1 MKRGILT
8 TEFWLSVLTILGALW
23 AFLEGR
29 LSPEAAAAVAAVVNA
44 AYSFARAWVKSRG
57 DAPPDF
63 GRPRCH
69 WAAAAGAL
77 LCALLLAGCATA
89 PLDSADKRYAAV
101 ESGLRHAYDAVH
113 QLSLQESASRI
124 DCVQQPP
131 GPACR
136 PVGHYMSRS
145 RADDLL
151 ARLDALAEASRF
163 AWDELAAGEP
173 CVQGYQI
180 EALGLAGCV
189 DANAVLRVALLAVQ
203 RLQEEE
209 LP

>member
-1 MKRGILT
+1 MTRGILT
-8 TEFWLSVLTILGALW
+8 TEFWLTVLTIVGALW
-23 AFLEGR
+23 AFIEGR
-29 LSPEAAAAVAAVVNA
+29 LSPEAAAIVAAVVNA

-57 DAPPDF
+57 EL
-63 GRPRCH
+63 RCH

-77 LCALLLAGCATA
+77 LLALLLAGCAGA
-89 PLDSADKRYAAV
+89 PRLDSPDKRYAAV

-113 QLSLQESASRI
+113 ELSLRESASRI

-151 ARLDALAEASRF
+151 ARLDALAEATRF

-180 EALGLAGCV
+180 EALGLTGCV
-189 DANAVLRVALLAVQ
+189 DANTVLRVALLAVQ